1 MRKTMNKSKLEG
13 ATRHEQLAGTTALGI
28 SLDARG
34 VVAGIA
40 FHLVDEGL
48 AERVCPDSARRT
60 VGRIT
65 AGGTGAVEVSRSLW
79 EEMSNAERLAWLLAG
94 SGTEFQVGSDGV
106 ARLKARG
113 G

>member
-1 MRKTMNKSKLEG
+1 MRKTIDQSKSG
-13 ATRHEQLAGTTALGI
+13 VGTRDDAVATTTALGI

-48 AERVCPDSARRT
+48 AERVCAESARRT
-60 VGRIT
+60 VARL
-65 AGGTGAVEVSRSLW
+65 GAPGASVVDVSRSLW

-94 SGTEFQVGSDGV
+94 SATEFQVGDDGI
-106 ARLKARG
+106 ARLRARG